1 MPTLNAACVPSSLH
15 YRADQSLSL
24 PQSYALPLIL
34 LIVALL
40 KQLIVLVG
48 FLLAL
53 VKFAIVVAFVAVMVM
68 IVCAIWR
75 SRAREK
81 QEMNET

>member
-1 MPTLNAACVPSSLH
+1 MAILAAIGRGGAVL
-15 YRADQSLSL
+15 A
-24 PQSYALPLIL
+24 LIL

-53 VKFAIVVAFVAVMVM
+53 IKFAIVVAFVAIMVM
-68 IVCAIWR
+68 IALAIWR